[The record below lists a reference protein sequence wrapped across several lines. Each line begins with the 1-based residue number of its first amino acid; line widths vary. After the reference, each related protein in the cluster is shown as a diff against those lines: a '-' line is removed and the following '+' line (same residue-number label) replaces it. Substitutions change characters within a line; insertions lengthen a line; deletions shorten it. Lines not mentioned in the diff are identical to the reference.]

1 MTRTRLLLVRHAE
14 SESNVLRKLDTRPPG
29 AALTDNGI
37 AQARRLAEGL
47 ALTEDDIILSSIA
60 TRAQQTATPLFEAL
74 GRDPQAVE
82 GIHEIQAGDLENRDD
97 HEAHHIY
104 ATTCS
109 QWLHGDDAPR
119 IPGGENGHDLME
131 RYLPVIE
138 TVHTEYLNSARRIII
153 VSHGAAIR
161 AIAARLTRTDPVFA
175 LRNRLENT
183 GGVELV
189 TTGRGSWELSRW
201 GTLIESLGADATTI
215 GDAMG

>member
-14 SESNVLRKLDTRPPG
+14 SESNVLRRLDTRPPG
-29 AALTDNGI
+29 AVLTSNGT
-37 AQARRLAEGL
+37 AQALRLAQGL

-60 TRAQQTATPLFEAL
+60 TRAQQTARPLFDAL
-74 GRDPQAVE
+74 GRDPRSVE

-97 HEAHHIY
+97 HEAHRIY
-104 ATTCS
+104 ATTYS
-109 QWLHGDDAPR
+109 KWLHGDDAPR

-131 RYLPVIE
+131 RYLPVID
-138 TVHTEYLNSARRIII
+138 TVHADYLDAARRIII

-161 AIAARLTRTDPVFA
+161 AIAARLTGTDPLFA

-189 TTGRGSWELSRW
+189 ATGRSSWELSRW
-201 GTLIESLGADATTI
+201 GTLIEPLGADSTPI